1 MDEIRVGDAERSDAL
16 DRLGTLFADG
26 YLDVGEFEERTGQ
39 AAVARTRGE
48 LSVLFDDL
56 PAEPVALDKRE
67 PSEVELEEKLS
78 AKRKLD
84 TAIYTTLIG
93 GLAVFFVLQIG
104 LDLDYAWVVWPVM
117 GILAVAWYTVFDI
130 SDEEDEILEELLE
143 KERSDR
149 AERLKLA
156 AERRKELGKQ
166 PGVSCARRLEWV
178 HAFSSRA
185 RACCS
190 RFCRAGFGLRGGWRA
205 RNRGGHVHAVGGA
218 GFGVGGGA

>member
-48 LSVLFDDL
+48 LSMLFDDL
-56 PAEPVALDKRE
+56 PAESVALDKRE
-67 PSEVELEEKLS
+67 PSQVELEEKLA

-84 TAIYTTLIG
+84 TALYTTLIG

-104 LDLDYAWVVWPVM
+104 LDLDYAWVVWPVV

-143 KERSDR
+143 KERTDR

-156 AERRKELGKQ
+156 AKRRRELGK
-166 PGVSCARRLEWV
+166 
-178 HAFSSRA
+178 
-185 RACCS
+185 
-190 RFCRAGFGLRGGWRA
+190 
-205 RNRGGHVHAVGGA
+205 
-218 GFGVGGGA
+218 

>member
-26 YLDVGEFEERTGQ
+26 YLDVSEFEERTGQ

-56 PAEPVALDKRE
+56 PAEPTALEKRE
-67 PSEVELEEKLS
+67 PSEVELDEKLA
-78 AKRKLD
+78 AKRKMD

-93 GLAVFFVLQIG
+93 GLAVYFVLQIG

-117 GILAVAWYTVFDI
+117 GILAVAWYAVFDI
-130 SDEEDEILEELLE
+130 SDEEDEVLEELLE

-156 AERRKELGKQ
+156 AERRKELGK
-166 PGVSCARRLEWV
+166 
-178 HAFSSRA
+178 
-185 RACCS
+185 
-190 RFCRAGFGLRGGWRA
+190 
-205 RNRGGHVHAVGGA
+205 
-218 GFGVGGGA
+218 

>member
-1 MDEIRVGDAERSDAL
+1 MDEIREGDAERSDAL

-104 LDLDYAWVVWPVM
+104 LDLDYAWVVWPVV
-117 GILAVAWYTVFDI
+117 GILAVAWYAVFDI

-156 AERRKELGKQ
+156 AERRKELGK
-166 PGVSCARRLEWV
+166 
-178 HAFSSRA
+178 
-185 RACCS
+185 
-190 RFCRAGFGLRGGWRA
+190 
-205 RNRGGHVHAVGGA
+205 
-218 GFGVGGGA
+218 

>member
-1 MDEIRVGDAERSDAL
+1 MSEIRVGDNERSAAL

-26 YLDVGEFEERTGQ
+26 YLDIGEFEERTGQ

-48 LSVLFDDL
+48 LNLLFDDL
-56 PAEPVALDKRE
+56 PAEPVALEKQA
-67 PSEVELEEKLS
+67 PSEVELDEKLA

-84 TAIYTTLIG
+84 TAIYATLIG
-93 GLAVFFVLQIG
+93 GLAIFFVLQIG
-104 LDLDYAWVVWPVM
+104 LDLDYAWVVWPVV

-156 AERRKELGKQ
+156 AERRRELGK
-166 PGVSCARRLEWV
+166 
-178 HAFSSRA
+178 
-185 RACCS
+185 
-190 RFCRAGFGLRGGWRA
+190 
-205 RNRGGHVHAVGGA
+205 
-218 GFGVGGGA
+218 